1 MEITSP
7 ILDAQYLN
15 RKPHK
20 INSQIKLGGNYGICW
35 NFRKRRQFV
44 SFETDDGLLTQLSY
58 PRLKKLENGNL
69 LMSFQEGQISESV
82 YLTRSTD
89 GGQTWERPYAI
100 RPRWYSE
107 ELDDMICYAT
117 GELLQLQNGT
127 VLFACSVRG
136 REGYRQNIGDGIQV
150 LISSDHGHTWSDPII
165 AYRGANWEPHMI
177 QLPSGEVQMY
187 FTQQA
192 PYFAQGLLDSV
203 DIGLVRSYDNG
214 RTWTGTLPGEQWRVP
229 SLSRLSQDGSEGKAF
244 SDGMPVALVLNE
256 GKGIV
261 YACESLKTEEK
272 VSIVYSSMERNWDY
286 PDYTPESIGPGADR
300 RWNAIGD
307 IRGYAPY
314 LNQFPSGETALSFNT
329 ANNIDGSF
337 VVGLGNEEARNFS
350 GFRTPFSQ
358 VYGAYWGATALKNP
372 HTLMAVA
379 MAGDEAGGKYILYA
393 EGQLN
398 HTVEAVKQIVSVD
411 GSPAEWLDDSVFF
424 VGSSSQAQATIRV
437 AYDDDNLY
445 FLVERLDED
454 IVHRSDLDCDAME
467 LLLNLGDRHK
477 SAIDDTVWKLSLN
490 VKGLRQCCRGNADG
504 RFEACPVRGAQ
515 AAVRVYGTAND
526 ARDTDIGFVTEVS
539 IPWNALGGIPEDG
552 RLGLSATLYN
562 VDSNASVVESM
573 TGDQPTDWY
582 TVILN

>member
-1 MEITSP
+1 M
-7 ILDAQYLN
+7 
-15 RKPHK
+15 
-20 INSQIKLGGNYGICW
+20 
-35 NFRKRRQFV
+35 
-44 SFETDDGLLTQLSY
+44 
-58 PRLKKLENGNL
+58 
-69 LMSFQEGQISESV
+69 
-82 YLTRSTD
+82 
-89 GGQTWERPYAI
+89 
-100 RPRWYSE
+100 
-107 ELDDMICYAT
+107 
-117 GELLQLQNGT
+117 
-127 VLFACSVRG
+127 
-136 REGYRQNIGDGIQV
+136 
-150 LISSDHGHTWSDPII
+150 
-165 AYRGANWEPHMI
+165 
-177 QLPSGEVQMY
+177 
-187 FTQQA
+187 
-192 PYFAQGLLDSV
+192 
-203 DIGLVRSYDNG
+203 
-214 RTWTGTLPGEQWRVP
+214 
-229 SLSRLSQDGSEGKAF
+229 
-244 SDGMPVALVLNE
+244 
-256 GKGIV
+256 
-261 YACESLKTEEK
+261 
-272 VSIVYSSMERNWDY
+272 
-286 PDYTPESIGPGADR
+286 
-300 RWNAIGD
+300 
-307 IRGYAPY
+307 
-314 LNQFPSGETALSFNT
+314 
-329 ANNIDGSF
+329 
-337 VVGLGNEEARNFS
+337 GLGNEEARNFS

-398 HTVEAVKQIVSVD
+398 HTVEAVKQTVSVD
-411 GSPAEWLDDSVFF
+411 GSPEEWLDDSVFF

-490 VKGLRQCCRGNADG
+490 VKGLRQCCRGNAG
-504 RFEACPVRGAQ
+504 GGFEAYPVLGAQ
-515 AAVRVYGTAND
+515 AAVRVYGTVND